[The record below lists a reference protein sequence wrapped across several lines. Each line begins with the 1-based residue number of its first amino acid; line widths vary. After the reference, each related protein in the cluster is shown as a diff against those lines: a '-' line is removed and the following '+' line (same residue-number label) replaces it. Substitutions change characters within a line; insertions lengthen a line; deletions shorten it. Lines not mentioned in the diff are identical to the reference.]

1 MYVNYFFGCREVQG
15 EVMLI
20 GDAETEELRGQGTGP
35 GDPRELE

>member
-20 GDAETEELRGQGTGP
+20 GDADTEELRSQGTGP
-35 GDPRELE
+35 GEPRELV